1 VPFAEPLYDVIA
13 LVTRRN
19 AVLSPVTAEL
29 ARMARR
35 MILRMRDELG
45 TAATIGISDT

>member
-1 VPFAEPLYDVIA
+1 MFDVIA

-35 MILRMRDELG
+35 MILRMRDESG
-45 TAATIGISDT
+45 SDAAIGDPDT